1 MISTKLYI
9 IEDHRLLR
17 ETWIQFLESKTDL
30 EIVGEADNITDA
42 FKEIER
48 LKPHILM
55 LDINLKGESGITL
68 IQEIKKTM
76 PFIKIIVVSMHDEY
90 AFVKKMFSMGVQ
102 GYVSKNAKITN
113 LFDAINSI
121 KSNHTYLSDDIKKT
135 FLDYAISNKSEPVLT
150 YKETQVISFICQGFS
165 NKQISNKMSLSIK
178 TIEGYKTNIYKKL
191 NLHST
196 AELIKYAGQKGIF

>member
-1 MISTKLYI
+1 MTITKIYI

-30 EIVGEADNITDA
+30 EIVGDSDNIIDA
-42 FKEIER
+42 YKDIER

-68 IQEIKKTM
+68 IHNLKMTM

-90 AFVKKMFSMGVQ
+90 AFVKKMFSLGIQ
-102 GYVSKNAKITN
+102 GYVSKNAKFAN

-121 KSNHTYLSDDIKKT
+121 KDNQIYLSDDIKKT
-135 FLDYAISNKSEPVLT
+135 FLDYAICNKSEPVLT
-150 YKETQVISFICQGFS
+150 YKETQIISFICQGFS

-178 TIEGYKTNIYKKL
+178 TIEGHKSNLYKKL
-191 NLHST
+191 NLHCT
-196 AELIKYAGQKGIF
+196 VELIKYAREKGIF